1 MKFVY
6 PGSNLYAG
14 KLEAQMTTVDA
25 TDARS
30 ELTSVIRKILDGQ
43 HADIR
48 DRVREGLER
57 PDIGPLYDLDRE
69 EYRARVFAW
78 MREVAAEGDP
88 AMGFP
93 KEYGGQD
100 AVARSVA
107 AFETLAFGD
116 LSLLV
121 KCGVQ
126 FGLFGGAVLH
136 LGTERHHERYLR
148 DIVTVDLPGC
158 FAMTETGHG
167 SNVQAL
173 GTTATYEPEGGEFV
187 VHTPEPEAQK
197 DYIGNA
203 ARDGR
208 MAAVFAQL
216 VVGGENRGVH
226 VLLVPLRDQ
235 SGAVLPGVE
244 IEDCGPKLGLEG
256 VDNGRIRFDHVRVPR
271 EALLNRYA
279 DVSPEGEYTSPIE
292 NPTRRFF
299 TMLGTLVQGRV
310 SVCGAG
316 IGASKVA
323 LTMAVRHALERR
335 QFGPPGGEEV
345 VLLDY
350 RVHQRRLLPAL
361 ATTYALHFAQDRLR
375 AELHE
380 VFTAEQRAI
389 RSHSAEPSARGQAE
403 DRARRELETLA
414 AGVKAL
420 ATWHATATIQ
430 ECREACGGA
439 GYLSANRFAALKAD
453 SDVFTTFEGDNTILL
468 QLAAKNLLTDYRDQF
483 GELDPLGTATF
494 MAGQVASQVAERT
507 ALREI
512 LGRLG
517 DQLLPGRDDE
527 RDLLDHGNQLE
538 LFRWRHE
545 HVLAGVA
552 RRLRRGIDGG
562 REPFEVLVD
571 CQDHVVTTARSWA
584 DLVVLEAFAT
594 AVEDCEDPAAAELL
608 GKLCSLHA
616 LSTIERERGWY
627 QEHGRLSPPRS
638 KAVIKTVN
646 VLCAELRPH
655 AATFVD
661 AFGVPEKWL
670 GAWGTPA

>member
-1 MKFVY
+1 
-6 PGSNLYAG
+6 
-14 KLEAQMTTVDA
+14 MTTTVRDFTTETLRA
-25 TDARS
+25 LLGGEYA
-30 ELTSVIRKILDGQ
+30 E
-43 HADIR
+43 IR
-48 DRVREGLER
+48 DRTRWWLGMPGHEPV
-57 PDIGPLYDLDRE
+57 YDLPRE
-69 EYRARVFAW
+69 EHRERVLAW
-78 MREVAAEGDP
+78 IRELASEGDP

-93 KEYGGQD
+93 KAYGGQD

-148 DIVTVDLPGC
+148 DIVSVDLPGC

-173 GTTATYEPEGGEFV
+173 GTTATYDPETAEFV

-208 MAAVFAQL
+208 IAAVFAQL
-216 VVGGENRGVH
+216 NVGGQDRGVH
-226 VLLVPLRDQ
+226 ALLVPLRDE
-235 SGAVLPGVE
+235 SGSVLPGIE
-244 IEDCGPKLGLEG
+244 IEDCGPKLGLDG
-256 VDNGRIRFDHVRVPR
+256 VDNGRIRFTGVRVPR
-271 EALLNRYA
+271 EALLDRYA
-279 DVSPEGEYTSPIE
+279 EVSADGEYTSPIE
-292 NPTRRFF
+292 SPTRRFF

-310 SVCGAG
+310 SICGAG

-335 QFGPPGGEEV
+335 QFGPPGGEEA

-375 AELHE
+375 RELHE
-380 VFTAEQRAI
+380 VFTAEQ
-389 RSHSAEPSARGQAE
+389 PE

-453 SDVFTTFEGDNTILL
+453 SDVFTTFEGDNTVLL
-468 QLAAKNLLTDYRDQF
+468 QLTAKNLLTDYREQF

-494 MAGQVASQVAERT
+494 VAAQVANQVAERT
-507 ALREI
+507 ALREL

-517 DQLLPGRDDE
+517 DQLLPGRDDQ
-527 RDLLDHGNQLE
+527 RDLLDRATQVE

-552 RRLRRGIDGG
+552 RRLKGGIDDGG
-562 REPFEVLVD
+562 DPFEVLVD
-571 CQDHVVTTARSWA
+571 CQDHVVTAARSWA
-584 DLVVLEAFAT
+584 DLVVLEAFAA
-594 AVEDCEDPAAAELL
+594 AVEDCEDPAARALL
-608 GKLCSLHA
+608 DKLCSLHA
-616 LSTIERERGWY
+616 LSAVERERGWY

-638 KAVIKTVN
+638 KAVIKMVN
-646 VLCAELRPH
+646 TLCAELRPH
-655 AATFVD
+655 AEALVE
-661 AFGVPEKWL
+661 AFGVPESCL
-670 GAWGTPA
+670 GAWGRPQ

>member
-1 MKFVY
+1 
-6 PGSNLYAG
+6 
-14 KLEAQMTTVDA
+14 MTTSVRD
-25 TDARS
+25 
-30 ELTSVIRKILDGQ
+30 LTQTLRTIHDGE
-43 HADIR
+43 HAEIR
-48 DRVREGLER
+48 DRVRWWLGMPGNE
-57 PDIGPLYDLDRE
+57 PVHDLPRE
-69 EYRARVFAW
+69 EYRERVLGWARELAS
-78 MREVAAEGDP
+78 EGDP

-93 KEYGGQD
+93 EAYGGQD
-100 AVARSVA
+100 AVARSIA

-173 GTTATYEPEGGEFV
+173 GTTATYEPETREFV

-208 MAAVFAQL
+208 LAAVFAQL
-216 VVGGENRGVH
+216 IVGGENRGVH
-226 VLLVPLRDQ
+226 ALLVPLRDEG
-235 SGAVLPGVE
+235 GAVLPGIE
-244 IEDCGPKLGLEG
+244 IEDCGPKLGLDG

-271 EALLNRYA
+271 EALLDRYA
-279 DVSPEGEYTSPIE
+279 EVSEDGVYTSPIE

-323 LTMAVRHALERR
+323 LTMAVRHGLERR
-335 QFGPPGGEEV
+335 QFGPPGGDEEA

-375 AELHE
+375 RELHE
-380 VFTAEQRAI
+380 VFTAED
-389 RSHSAEPSARGQAE
+389 PP

-414 AGVKAL
+414 AGVKAV

-439 GYLSANRFAALKAD
+439 GYLRANRFAALKAD
-453 SDVFTTFEGDNTILL
+453 SDVFTTFEGDNTVLL

-494 MAGQVASQVAERT
+494 MAAQVASQVAERT
-507 ALREI
+507 ALRE
-512 LGRLG
+512 LLERLG
-517 DQLLPGRDDE
+517 DGLLPGRDDE
-527 RDLLDHGNQLE
+527 RDLLDHAVQLE
-538 LFRWRHE
+538 LFKWRHE

-552 RRLRRGIDGG
+552 RRLKRGIDSGG
-562 REPFEVLVD
+562 DPFAVLVG

-584 DLVVLEAFAT
+584 DLVVLEAFVA
-594 AVEDCEDPAAAELL
+594 AVEDCADPAARELL

-627 QEHGRLSPPRS
+627 QEHGRLSSPRS
-638 KAVIKTVN
+638 KAVIKAVN
-646 VLCAELRPH
+646 SLCAELRPH
-655 AATFVD
+655 AGTLVE
-661 AFGVPEKWL
+661 AFGVPESCL
-670 GAWGTPA
+670 GSWGRPE